1 MAIPLKYNLR
11 SLLVRRVSTVMT
23 GGGIALVV
31 VVFVIVMALVAGLDA
46 AIEDAGSPENMV
58 VLRRGAIT
66 ETVSGFSI
74 KQYEALKYLP
84 AIRRTPSG
92 EPYASPELP
101 VQVLLARLDGVRQN
115 VVLRGVR
122 PIALLIHDK
131 VHIVEGR
138 MFKPG
143 LGEVIVGRGLRGR
156 YRGCALGDVLHA
168 GRGSWKVVGIFAAG
182 GSSFESEVWGDL
194 YQVLQDTQRGNY
206 YSAVRLK
213 LAPGADAAALIR
225 RIADDPQI
233 NLQAESEANY
243 YRDQTVTAD
252 RMHALGM
259 VVAVIM
265 AVGAI
270 FAAMNTMYAAVS
282 ARTIEIGTLRA
293 LGFSGGAVMLSFLLE
308 SLILASAAGIL
319 GVILALPIDGI
330 STTFANTMTFSTM
343 AINFRV
349 TMPTVIQA
357 LGFAAA
363 MGLLGG
369 WLPARQAMRM
379 SVVDALRSL

>member
-1 MAIPLKYNLR
+1 
-11 SLLVRRVSTVMT
+11 
-23 GGGIALVV
+23 
-31 VVFVIVMALVAGLDA
+31 
-46 AIEDAGSPENMV
+46 
-58 VLRRGAIT
+58 
-66 ETVSGFSI
+66 
-74 KQYEALKYLP
+74 
-84 AIRRTPSG
+84 
-92 EPYASPELP
+92 
-101 VQVLLARLDGVRQN
+101 
-115 VVLRGVR
+115 
-122 PIALLIHDK
+122 
-131 VHIVEGR
+131 
-138 MFKPG
+138 
-143 LGEVIVGRGLRGR
+143 
-156 YRGCALGDVLHA
+156 
-168 GRGSWKVVGIFAAG
+168 VVGIFAAG

-206 YSAVRLK
+206 YAAVRLK

-233 NLQAESEANY
+233 NLQAESEAAY

-252 RMHALGM
+252 RMHTLGM

-265 AVGAI
+265 AIGAI

-308 SLILASAAGIL
+308 SLILASAAGVV

-330 STTFANTMTFSTM
+330 STTFANTVTFSTM
-343 AINFRV
+343 AISFRV
-349 TMPTVIQA
+349 TMRTVIQA